1 MKQIRRLTPM
11 LTLTFRSMMHL
22 SDRKCVHFR
31 LKDVDVY
38 LEITEIYAALLLKI
52 EGIVDCRNNNINK

>member
-1 MKQIRRLTPM
+1 M
-11 LTLTFRSMMHL
+11 LTLTFRSMTHL